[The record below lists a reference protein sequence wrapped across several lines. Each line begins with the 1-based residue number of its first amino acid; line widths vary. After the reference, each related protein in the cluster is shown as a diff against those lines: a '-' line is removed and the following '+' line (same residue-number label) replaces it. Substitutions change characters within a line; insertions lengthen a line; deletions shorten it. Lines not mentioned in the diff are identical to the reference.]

1 MFQETPLL
9 NAKPPAP
16 PRRPHLNDPV
26 TLRRELADRSF
37 GQGNI
42 EIKEVYER
50 KGLLPE
56 EEDRRARWDLMVAKA
71 ITRVLLSH
79 YRGHFWVVECDSAQG
94 IAWISIPVL
103 LGDWKYIFHLS
114 EDITPGMII
123 RAGGEIL
130 ERFNMPRSNL
140 DIASFIAAKKMAVSR
155 RDDSRPPE

>member
-1 MFQETPLL
+1 MFQETILL
-9 NAKPPAP
+9 NKPEP
-16 PRRPHLNDPV
+16 PRRPHMNDPV
-26 TLRRELADRSF
+26 VLKRAMADRSF

-42 EIKEVYER
+42 ELRQVYER

-56 EEDRRARWDLMVAKA
+56 EEDRRAGWDLMVAKA

-94 IAWISIPVL
+94 IAWISIPIL
-103 LGDWKYIFHLS
+103 LGEWKYIFHLS
-114 EDITPGMII
+114 EDITPAMII

-140 DIASFIAAKKMAVSR
+140 DIASFIAAKKQAVWR
-155 RDDSRPPE
+155 GGDLPA